1 MCDFA
6 GEEVWDQGGLFGG
19 GGVGLEGE
27 HFCGSGVVCIV
38 GRQVR

>member
-19 GGVGLEGE
+19 GGGLEGE
-27 HFCGSGVVCIV
+27 HFCGSGVVFVV